1 MQPLDFLAAVL
12 PSSGVYCA
20 AEFNTKKKEHV
31 FVDSLDGLVTA
42 ANSFAAQ
49 NRDVYFA
56 LAAFKEAG
64 KRTADNARVIHSLF
78 IDIDIS
84 EEKKYKTRT
93 EGRDA
98 YLEFMGTTGMHT
110 LGEPIVV
117 SSGGGF
123 HVYWPFTEEVEIAQW
138 KPVAENFKRL
148 CKQEGFEIDWNCTA
162 DAARVLRVPG
172 TYNQKFDPPKH
183 VKILKEGSGPFGFA
197 ALTEFIESKLKVKP
211 VLTPVF
217 ELSGQR
223 PTRTASSIALMQ
235 NNRTLFKNII
245 AKTQAGTG
253 CGQLAHYVEHA
264 QEDGMEPLWRG
275 LLSWAKHSDDADKAC
290 VWLTK
295 QHPYDT
301 ERMEQKLRDIKGP
314 YGCLKLDSVNPGICP
329 SCPHYG
335 KITNALILGR
345 EVKVD
350 NTEKDDRSR
359 TTNTTNCTQI
369 RHNYEAPTPQRVL
382 LRRKE
387 RRIQGQDRARR
398 AGQQY
403 YDPGACHPLR
413 PVRGQYF
420 EERRRAHR
428 PPAGAQT
435 SRPTRSYAPPT
446 GGGVQRRDS

>member
-42 ANSFAAQ
+42 ADSFAAQ

-64 KRTADNARVIHSLF
+64 KRTADNARVVRSLF
-78 IDIDIS
+78 IDIDIGD
-84 EEKKYKTRT
+84 EKKYKTRL

-98 YLEFMGTTGMHT
+98 YLEFIGATGMHT

-172 TYNQKFDPPKH
+172 TYNQKFDPPKF
-183 VKILKEGSGPFGFA
+183 VKILKEGSGPFSFT
-197 ALTEFIESKLKVKP
+197 ALAEFIESKLKVKP
-211 VLTPVF
+211 VATSTFDLP
-217 ELSGQR
+217 GQR
-223 PTRTASSIALMQ
+223 PTRTASSVALMQ

-275 LLSWAKHSDDADKAC
+275 LLSWAKHADDADKAC

-301 ERMEQKLRDIKGP
+301 ERMEQKLREIKGP

-350 NTEKDDRSR
+350 NSEKEIVLEPQ
-359 TTNTTNCTQI
+359 TQPI
-369 RHNYEAPTPQRVL
+369 APTPAT
-382 LRRKE
+382 
-387 RRIQGQDRARR
+387 IT
-398 AGQQY
+398 
-403 YDPGACHPLR
+403 
-413 PVRGQYF
+413 
-420 EERRRAHR
+420 R
-428 PPAGAQT
+428 PPPPRGFSYGAKNGVYRDKTEQT
-435 SRPTRSYAPPT
+435 GRATPVQPKSPSFPTTCLWST
-446 GGGVQRRDS
+446 F